1 METLWKKL
9 KKKDDNSKPTA
20 LDLLH
25 NKTKDL

>member
-9 KKKDDNSKPTA
+9 KQKDDNPNPTA